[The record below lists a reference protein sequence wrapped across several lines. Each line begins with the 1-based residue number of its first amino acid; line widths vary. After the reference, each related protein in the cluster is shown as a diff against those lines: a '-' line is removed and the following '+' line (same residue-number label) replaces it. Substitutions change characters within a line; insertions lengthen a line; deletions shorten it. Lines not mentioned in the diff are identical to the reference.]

1 VLPLSQLLKKN
12 AHPYC
17 DSAEGTRLSKFS
29 GQKWRRGKQRNRQD
43 AKGLDH
49 DANNS
54 SAVSQNEQS
63 GEKSQ
68 SFSSFKSVEAG
79 YSPTR
84 PDGGF
89 AAIHEDRRSTKTT
102 GKHAGNGFGNNDG
115 SPGILIG
122 GSPANDGQTNE
133 SVSLDMSE
141 GKSASFGDRPQGE
154 RKRSRRRTKR
164 AKRPI
169 QQNGSQTGSV
179 VENDTVGSSGR
190 SQAPALGKR
199 QHLDSGA
206 RSASDDISRTA
217 VPLRKKRN
225 TRRKGA
231 KTRPSDDGSMRHLRS
246 PITPAPDVAYVPTVE
261 ARAVNSTPKRAKPFA
276 KPRSNALY
284 AALDLGTNNCRLLI
298 ATPQERGKFRVVD
311 GYSKIVRLG
320 EGLAHS
326 GRLSEDAMN
335 RAVEA
340 LKICSEKLMS
350 HTVLGHRLIATE
362 ACRQAANGAHFL
374 ERVKAETGMDLE
386 IIDRETEAYLAAE
399 GCGAL
404 MDKKADA
411 AVLFDIGGGSSELIL
426 VNCQGRKRRIAEQ
439 IVAWTSLP
447 IGVVTLAER
456 HGGAEVNKEI
466 FQNMVSEVRD
476 HLAKFAGR
484 DALSR
489 IWKNGKVHLLG
500 TSGTVTTLAG
510 IHLGL
515 PRYERRLVDGLW
527 LAGSEV
533 DTVIK
538 DLLAMDYRQRAASPC
553 IGTERADLVM
563 AGCAILEGI
572 RQLWPSD
579 RLRVADRGLREG
591 MLTQLMERDSAWLPA
606 KFGRRKGQR
615 YWNQNRSNSNG
626 SDKNRI
632 GKE

>member
-1 VLPLSQLLKKN
+1 MLPLSQLLTKN
-12 AHPYC
+12 AHPYR
-17 DSAEGTRLSKFS
+17 DSAEGTRLSKVS

-68 SFSSFKSVEAG
+68 SFSSFKSVEAER
-79 YSPTR
+79 SPTR
-84 PDGGF
+84 PDGDF
-89 AAIHEDRRSTKTT
+89 AAFHEDRRSTKAP
-102 GKHAGNGFGNNDG
+102 GKNDGNGFGNNDG
-115 SPGILIG
+115 SPGTLKG
-122 GSPANDGQTNE
+122 VSPANDGQTNE
-133 SVSLDMSE
+133 SVSLDNSK
-141 GKSASFGDRPQGE
+141 GNSASFGDEPQRE
-154 RKRSRRRTKR
+154 KKRSRRRTKR

-169 QQNGSQTGSV
+169 QQNGSEAGLVVESNVTGS
-179 VENDTVGSSGR
+179 NRR
-190 SQAPALGKR
+190 SQSTGLGELQIGDRGAGSAPVA
-199 QHLDSGA
+199 
-206 RSASDDISRTA
+206 
-217 VPLRKKRN
+217 PLRKKRN

-231 KTRPSDDGSMRHLRS
+231 KTRPSVDASMRHLRS
-246 PITPAPDVAYVPTVE
+246 PITPAPDVAYVPTE
-261 ARAVNSTPKRAKPFA
+261 ETRAVSSIPKRAKPFA

-326 GRLSEDAMN
+326 GKLSEDAMN

-362 ACRQAANGAHFL
+362 ACRQAANGTHFL

-456 HGGAEVNKEI
+456 HGGAEVNKEV
-466 FQNMVSEVRD
+466 FQNMVDEVRD
-476 HLAKFAGR
+476 HLSKFAGR

-527 LAGSEV
+527 LAGSQV

-626 SDKNRI
+626 SNKNRI